1 MEPIY
6 LGDLLSSIASSKKIF
21 EKHDKGIKEGEFYE
35 EPTGQDFNYPDWQI
49 MLTTKITFALADWI
63 REWRKCR
70 DKNPSIDECLKFVE
84 WKLEEYKLSD
94 SDKRIIESIL
104 LYESE

>member
-1 MEPIY
+1 
-6 LGDLLSSIASSKKIF
+6 
-21 EKHDKGIKEGEFYE
+21 
-35 EPTGQDFNYPDWQI
+35 

-70 DKNPSIDECLKFVE
+70 DENPSIAECVKFVQ
-84 WKLEEYKLSD
+84 WKLKDYKLSD
-94 SDKRIIESIL
+94 SDKRIIETIL

>member
-1 MEPIY
+1 MKN
-6 LGDLLSSIASSKKIF
+6 LLAEILITLIGK
-21 EKHDKGIKEGEFYE
+21 
-35 EPTGQDFNYPDWQI
+35 Q
-49 MLTTKITFALADWI
+49 LTIKITFALADWI

-70 DKNPSIDECLKFVE
+70 DKNPSIDECIQFVE
-84 WKLEEYKLSD
+84 WKLEDYKLTD

>member
-1 MEPIY
+1 
-6 LGDLLSSIASSKKIF
+6 
-21 EKHDKGIKEGEFYE
+21 
-35 EPTGQDFNYPDWQI
+35 

-70 DKNPSIDECLKFVE
+70 DKNPSFDECVKFVE
-84 WKLEEYKLSD
+84 WKLKNYKLSD

-104 LYESE
+104 LYVFL

>member
-1 MEPIY
+1 
-6 LGDLLSSIASSKKIF
+6 
-21 EKHDKGIKEGEFYE
+21 
-35 EPTGQDFNYPDWQI
+35 
-49 MLTTKITFALADWI
+49 MLTTKITFALADLI

-70 DKNPSIDECLKFVE
+70 DKNPSIDEYVQFVE
-84 WKLEEYKLSD
+84 WKLEDYKLSD

>member
-1 MEPIY
+1 
-6 LGDLLSSIASSKKIF
+6 
-21 EKHDKGIKEGEFYE
+21 
-35 EPTGQDFNYPDWQI
+35 

-63 REWRKCR
+63 REWSKCR
-70 DKNPSIDECLKFVE
+70 DNNPSIDECVKFVE
-84 WKLEEYKLSD
+84 WKLEDYKLSD

>member
-1 MEPIY
+1 
-6 LGDLLSSIASSKKIF
+6 
-21 EKHDKGIKEGEFYE
+21 
-35 EPTGQDFNYPDWQI
+35 

-70 DKNPSIDECLKFVE
+70 DKNPCIYDCVKFVQ
-84 WKLEEYKLSD
+84 WKLEDYKLSY

-104 LYESE
+104 LYESV

>member
-1 MEPIY
+1 
-6 LGDLLSSIASSKKIF
+6 
-21 EKHDKGIKEGEFYE
+21 
-35 EPTGQDFNYPDWQI
+35 

-63 REWRKCR
+63 REWRKSR
-70 DKNPSIDECLKFVE
+70 DKNPSIDEFVKFVE
-84 WKLEEYKLSD
+84 WKFEEYKVSD

>member
-1 MEPIY
+1 
-6 LGDLLSSIASSKKIF
+6 
-21 EKHDKGIKEGEFYE
+21 
-35 EPTGQDFNYPDWQI
+35 

-70 DKNPSIDECLKFVE
+70 DKNPSIDECLKFVQ
-84 WKLEEYKLSD
+84 WKLEDYKLSD

-104 LYESE
+104 LYVSELSRIIDCNFYIYQKKTKDH